1 MLARAFQLLLIWGTI
16 ASAQSNT
23 TASLNGVITDP
34 SKAVIPT
41 ARLKITNQDTAEGR
55 SVDTDQH
62 GEYHFLRL
70 SPGSYDLTVEMEGFA
85 TQHHKGVVLTVGA
98 DVTLDLEL
106 SLGGKNETVVVT
118 SEARSIEALRSYQ
131 ANTLEQAAIRNLPIN
146 RRDYLTFV
154 LLAPGV
160 ADSKALADG
169 TSFRVKQTP
178 DSGLSF
184 YGSNGRGN
192 SVSVDGGEA
201 NDAGGGVRPT
211 VSQEVVQE
219 FQVDRAN
226 YSAEYGASRGGVINI
241 ITKSG
246 SNFLRGSVFGFFRQ
260 QSLDAGNPF
269 ALALQDDRLVRVKPD
284 SNRQQFGASLGGPLK
299 ANRTFFFAGYEQ
311 LRRREAT
318 AVPVLTSFSIFQPT
332 RNQEAVLQQ
341 LPAAQA
347 APLRAA
353 LTSPPSTV
361 SMFEQNS
368 GVFPFQ
374 TDSHQGL
381 WRIDHRINDAN
392 QLNIRYNVSAI
403 HDTNQNVAA
412 LVGLSRGYVQDFLDN
427 TAMASWTH
435 LFSPAVVNEAR
446 VQYNYN
452 DALTASNDP
461 FGPALEI
468 AGYGFFNRDRLLPS
482 DIRLRREELAENIHI
497 RRAAHSAKIGAYVL
511 IRQDNSDSK
520 TFLGG
525 RFTFGPLPGAFVSPA
540 LAGVS
545 INALQAF
552 NLGLAQSYQQ
562 GFGDP
567 VVHGV
572 YPLYAGYAQDAWSVG
587 RGLTL
592 NFGLRYELDE
602 RKAPLRTSK
611 KDFQPRFGF
620 SWDLSGSHKTV
631 VRGGYGLFFAAIDF
645 QIDYV
650 ATAFSV
656 LNGRQQI
663 AQVLTTLSPSNP
675 LAITGPVNIFSTLRA
690 QGVIG
695 VPAPLRSI
703 QESDLRQFGIAVTH
717 TAPLAPLSV
726 VIRNSPDYT
735 NPYAQQASFEIE
747 REIGS
752 GLVITAGTAYVRG
765 VHLTTSR
772 DDNLLPAPVNPL
784 TGIRDWGVTANNPTG
799 TKYFKNP
806 LLFQDDVYESTANSW
821 YNGLTLEARK
831 RFGKNFLVLN
841 YTFSKAMDET
851 VDFNTDFEPSDQTC
865 RRCEHALSSFD
876 QRHKVVVYA
885 NLSTAAGVAPIRK
898 FTEGL
903 QFAPIFRYNS
913 ARPFNL
919 LAGTELNNDRH
930 NTTDRPFFAGRNT
943 GIGPG
948 FWTLDT
954 RLSRELKVRERVQL
968 NLMFEAFNLL
978 NRLNYSGVNNTVGN
992 TPGPFRVTGRSD
1004 RIASEPL
1011 GFTSAADSRRMQLGL
1026 RFSF

>member
-1 MLARAFQLLLIWGTI
+1 
-16 ASAQSNT
+16 
-23 TASLNGVITDP
+23 
-34 SKAVIPT
+34 
-41 ARLKITNQDTAEGR
+41 
-55 SVDTDQH
+55 
-62 GEYHFLRL
+62 
-70 SPGSYDLTVEMEGFA
+70 
-85 TQHHKGVVLTVGA
+85 
-98 DVTLDLEL
+98 
-106 SLGGKNETVVVT
+106 
-118 SEARSIEALRSYQ
+118 
-131 ANTLEQAAIRNLPIN
+131 
-146 RRDYLTFV
+146 
-154 LLAPGV
+154 
-160 ADSKALADG
+160 
-169 TSFRVKQTP
+169 
-178 DSGLSF
+178 
-184 YGSNGRGN
+184 
-192 SVSVDGGEA
+192 
-201 NDAGGGVRPT
+201 
-211 VSQEVVQE
+211 
-219 FQVDRAN
+219 
-226 YSAEYGASRGGVINI
+226 
-241 ITKSG
+241 
-246 SNFLRGSVFGFFRQ
+246 
-260 QSLDAGNPF
+260 
-269 ALALQDDRLVRVKPD
+269 
-284 SNRQQFGASLGGPLK
+284 
-299 ANRTFFFAGYEQ
+299 
-311 LRRREAT
+311 
-318 AVPVLTSFSIFQPT
+318 
-332 RNQEAVLQQ
+332 
-341 LPAAQA
+341 
-347 APLRAA
+347 
-353 LTSPPSTV
+353 
-361 SMFEQNS
+361 
-368 GVFPFQ
+368 
-374 TDSHQGL
+374 
-381 WRIDHRINDAN
+381 
-392 QLNIRYNVSAI
+392 
-403 HDTNQNVAA
+403 
-412 LVGLSRGYVQDFLDN
+412 
-427 TAMASWTH
+427 
-435 LFSPAVVNEAR
+435 VNEAR

-482 DIRLRREELAENIHI
+482 DIRLRREELVENIHI

-520 TFLGG
+520 TFFGG

-540 LAGVS
+540 LTGIS

-567 VVHGV
+567 VVRGV
-572 YPLYAGYAQDAWSVG
+572 DPLYAGYAQDAWNVG

-592 NFGLRYELDE
+592 NFGLRYDLDE

-650 ATAFSV
+650 STAFSV

-663 AQVLTTLSPSNP
+663 AQVLTTLNPSNP
-675 LAITGPVNIFSTLRA
+675 LAVTGPVNIFSTLRA
-690 QGVIG
+690 EGVIG

-703 QESDLRQFGIAVTH
+703 QESDLRQFGITVTH

-726 VIRNSPDYT
+726 VIRNSPDYR

-752 GLVITAGTAYVRG
+752 GLVITAGAAYVRG

-784 TGIRDWGVTANNPTG
+784 TGIRDWGVTADNPTG

-821 YNGLTLEARK
+821 YNSLTLEARK
-831 RFGKNFLVLN
+831 RFGKNFLVFN

-851 VDFNTDFEPSDQTC
+851 VDFNTDFEPNDQTC

-885 NLSTAAGVAPIRK
+885 NISTAAGPALIRK

-930 NTTDRPFFAGRNT
+930 NTTDRPIFAGRNT
-943 GIGPG
+943 GIGPD

-992 TPGPFRVTGRSD
+992 VPGPFRVTGRSD
-1004 RIASEPL
+1004 RIASDPL

-1026 RFSF
+1026 RLSF